1 MDVGEGWA
9 VPTKDQLQELI
20 SGCTYTSSTYKGVNG
35 VLLTSKAN
43 SQTLFI
49 PLGGMLSLRSNSTTM
64 ENYMNIWSCTANE
77 GDDSKA
83 YSACFATN
91 PSTYMWVDATIE
103 VAVYG
108 MPVRPVKVN

>member
-49 PLGGMLSLRSNSTTM
+49 PLGGLLFLKSNSTLM
-64 ENYMNIWSCTANE
+64 ENYMYIWSCTANE
-77 GDDSKA
+77 KDASKA
-83 YSACFATN
+83 YSACSDT
-91 PSTYMWVDATIE
+91 TYMWIDATNE

-108 MPVRPVKVN
+108 MPVRPVKAY